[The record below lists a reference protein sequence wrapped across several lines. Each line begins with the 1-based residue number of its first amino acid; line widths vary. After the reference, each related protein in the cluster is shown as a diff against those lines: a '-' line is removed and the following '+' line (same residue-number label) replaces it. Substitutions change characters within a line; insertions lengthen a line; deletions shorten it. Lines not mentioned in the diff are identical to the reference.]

1 MTEQSNEFITALQ
14 TKYNH
19 FLQILADNEEESV
32 LAVPPAGFF
41 TKRGITLDE
50 TLVSEHVLQLCSF
63 DGKEMTSL
71 AGKTYSMPADNMLQ
85 LFDETRGGSSN
96 TTKVKVVIRSNDSY
110 FAGNDKSFKR
120 IFISN
125 CLD

>member
-1 MTEQSNEFITALQ
+1 M
-14 TKYNH
+14 
-19 FLQILADNEEESV
+19 

-50 TLVSEHVLQLCSF
+50 TLISEHVLQLCSF

-71 AGKTYSMPADNMLQ
+71 AGKTYSMPAENMLQ
-85 LFDETRGGSSN
+85 LADDSKN
-96 TTKVKVVIRSNDSY
+96 TSKVKVVIRSTDSY
-110 FAGNDKSFKR
+110 FAGNNKSFKR

-125 CLD
+125 CLDQRYYDP